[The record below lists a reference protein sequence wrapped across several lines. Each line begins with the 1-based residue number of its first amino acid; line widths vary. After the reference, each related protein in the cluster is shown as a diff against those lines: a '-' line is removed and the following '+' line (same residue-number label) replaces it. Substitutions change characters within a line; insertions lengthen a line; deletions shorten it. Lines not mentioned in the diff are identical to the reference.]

1 MNWFSEW
8 LQESFEKFGELQL
21 WAVIVVAILAAGSIA
36 ALIVH
41 AIRARKSK
49 DKAPVKKGWDTKMI
63 IIGALCI
70 SLAFVLSYI
79 RIVHM
84 PQGGSITLA
93 SMLPIMMFGYI
104 YGTPRG
110 LVVALAYGALQMLQD
125 PYIVH
130 WAQAILD
137 YGVAFMALALTGLFK
152 KSILPG
158 VLLGGILRYVC
169 HAASGLIF
177 FAEYAPAPDFQSVLF
192 YALGYNSVVLI
203 EVAIIMVLVA
213 AVPQLRRFM
222 QTQRTL
228 AHS

>member
-8 LQESFEKFGELQL
+8 LNNSFEKFGELQL
-21 WAVIVVAILAAGSIA
+21 WAILVVALLAAGAVA
-36 ALIVH
+36 ALIVL
-41 AIRARKSK
+41 AVRAKK
-49 DKAPVKKGWDTKMI
+49 HKAAAPAKKGWDTKMI
-63 IIGALCI
+63 IVGALCI

-93 SMLPIMMFGYI
+93 SMLPIMMFAYI

-110 LVVALAYGALQMLQD
+110 LVVGLAYGALQMLQD

-137 YGVAFMALALTGLFK
+137 YGFAFMALALGGLFK

-158 VLLGGILRYVC
+158 VLLGGVLRYLC
-169 HAASGLIF
+169 HVASGVIF
-177 FAEYAPAPDFQSVLF
+177 FAEYAGASDFQGVVF
-192 YALGYNSVVLI
+192 YSMGYNAVVLI
-203 EVAIIMVLVA
+203 EVAIIVVLVA

-222 QTQRTL
+222 NTQRTL